1 MPTELMRKLKN
12 KEQPKKNE
20 RLQMIK
26 LLVSE
31 ILTVC
36 PFPGKKHLSEVA
48 RKMVVTYPSSFKDV
62 IEGEVV
68 GSGYDSLTKQL
79 VSRVD
84 NPKRG
89 NNYFAQKRQVSSACD
104 GTPHKKLRIDSYG
117 CVNWLLNTLP
127 PGETNESQKFKQ
139 EELKKMFFSNSSDS
153 KNIQMKMTTTFF
165 SQRKDI
171 TSGEEVTDLER
182 EWPYLF
188 EPCGMRSHF
197 KELTGVY
204 VTEEAIESKSERV
217 VLFLKSF
224 EKRNKTEDILAD
236 VEVDK
241 QKHLK
246 ANLPASLLL
255 LLRHFNEDADQMFH
269 KMDEVCLAFEV
280 DCAKLPKTPCI
291 IVCGKSP
298 VTAETF
304 MVSADQCIV
313 NGSVTNFGDAL
324 FLMFALYYCLNISYP
339 ATLGTTLEFLQ
350 RCIFRINPDKGTKV
364 EKGSKKAVN
373 AKVLSLI
380 QKISDYEWRE

>member
-1 MPTELMRKLKN
+1 MCLYRGTGSRYFLYKYMLQGILMKSYFCALTDGYNADCSPQSSTSALHTRGPVENDWHFNFSIPWNKMPTELMRKLKN

-26 LLVSE
+26 LL
-31 ILTVC
+31 
-36 PFPGKKHLSEVA
+36 
-48 RKMVVTYPSSFKDV
+48 
-62 IEGEVV
+62 
-68 GSGYDSLTKQL
+68 
-79 VSRVD
+79 
-84 NPKRG
+84 
-89 NNYFAQKRQVSSACD
+89 
-104 GTPHKKLRIDSYG
+104 
-117 CVNWLLNTLP
+117 
-127 PGETNESQKFKQ
+127 
-139 EELKKMFFSNSSDS
+139 
-153 KNIQMKMTTTFF
+153 
-165 SQRKDI
+165 RKDI